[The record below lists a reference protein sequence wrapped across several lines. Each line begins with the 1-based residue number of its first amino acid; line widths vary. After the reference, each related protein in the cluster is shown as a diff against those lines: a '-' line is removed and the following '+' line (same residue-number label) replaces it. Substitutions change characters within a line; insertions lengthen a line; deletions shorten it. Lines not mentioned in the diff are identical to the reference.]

1 MAALEDLRSAVVAAP
16 NKFPPVRDYIR
27 ALETSGASGDEVDDA
42 LVALQDG
49 EDGVLTALLF
59 HLFKGPRAAENR
71 VRVQPH
77 LDRFLASP
85 RAGTIRTV
93 WERYVA
99 LQPLPAG
106 PARKVAG
113 MPLVALQL
121 YFMAR
126 PPRVCSVEEAAS
138 GGADAVV
145 QVKADRLREAVRHLL
160 PDPSGLLETVSLPSP
175 RIRDHVHERYD
186 HISWQDRALAERC
199 LTLLDPWTGRAVRPF
214 DTVVTFGRTLYS
226 FGDEELSLLVTGD
239 SGNQVLG
246 LLLPRVELMVD
257 LGSTAAKYINDL
269 STVNSLA
276 HLLHRAART
285 PEALEAALVADRAPA
300 PARTVTALWG
310 TMQNFAHNVWN
321 YYSAFERLIER
332 GLVGQIDE
340 LYFTGTEFFGPVV
353 DVLPELS
360 AATLVRDEHT
370 SVRDPHPFSPDHLIV
385 QPGSYLVLREATERI
400 GAAMRRRPATN
411 PELDPPTGP
420 RPFPVVWIGLRVG
433 SRVWVDQED
442 QVPALID
449 RLHEAYPGLVVVVDG
464 FSYPVGTDTASAKW
478 DAAIDELH
486 TIAETI
492 RSRCS
497 VPDRVVNLVRTTLRE
512 AVLWAQV
519 TDVYLAP
526 MGTAQHKVGWFG
538 DADGAI
544 YTAPSVADE
553 EPELRIGAWEA
564 EGRPVPRYLFGET
577 DAAGERRGAFDVR
590 IHLDNIRLDLDEV
603 TAVML
608 DLLGR
613 RPAAPGA

>member
-1 MAALEDLRSAVVAAP
+1 MAALEEIRSAVVAAP
-16 NKFPPVRDYIR
+16 NKVPPVRDYIA
-27 ALETSGASGDEVDDA
+27 ALESSGASGNEVDDA

-49 EDGVLTALLF
+49 EDRVLTAALF

-71 VRVQPH
+71 ARVQPH

-85 RAGTIRTV
+85 RAATIRTV
-93 WERYVA
+93 WESYTA

-106 PARKVAG
+106 PAGKVAG

-121 YFMAR
+121 FFMAK
-126 PPRVCSVEEAAS
+126 PPQVRSVEEATS
-138 GGADAVV
+138 GGADGE
-145 QVKADRLREAVRHLL
+145 RLRGAVRHLL
-160 PDPSGLLETVSLPSP
+160 PDPSDLLENVSLHTP
-175 RIRDHVHERYD
+175 RIREHVRVRYE
-186 HISWQDRALAERC
+186 HIGWQDRALAERC

-226 FGDEELSLLVTGD
+226 FGDTEMSLLVTGD

-246 LLLPRVELMVD
+246 LLLPRLDVMVD
-257 LGSTAAKYINDL
+257 LGSTAPKYINDL

-276 HLLHRAART
+276 HLLHRASRN
-285 PEALEAALVADRAPA
+285 PGALAAALLADRTPA

-340 LYFTGTEFFGPVV
+340 LHFTGTEFFGPVV
-353 DVLPELS
+353 DVLPELG

-400 GAAMRRRPATN
+400 GEAMRRRPTTN
-411 PELDPPTGP
+411 PELDPPAEP

-433 SRVWVDQED
+433 SRVWVDQEE
-442 QVPALID
+442 QVPALVD
-449 RLHEAYPGLVVVVDG
+449 RLHEVYPELVVVIDG

-497 VPDRVVNLVRTTLRE
+497 VPHRVVNLVRTTLRE
-512 AVLWAQV
+512 AVLWARV

-553 EPELRIGAWEA
+553 DPELRIGAWEA

-577 DAAGERRGAFDVR
+577 DTAGERRGAFDVR

-603 TAVML
+603 TTVML
-608 DLLGR
+608 DLLSGR
-613 RPAAPGA
+613 SATS